1 MDGEKRSIWKN
12 MLLALAATPATT
24 FIGLIAITLIG
35 GIDQAIT
42 KIQISGNWWVIV
54 IFAYVLSF
62 LYFIYK
68 PKLQIGHERNKV
80 VNALLL
86 YWKDQQ
92 AKRNYLNPPEKEIKI
107 VRECLIERV
116 KIWAWFDQ
124 ELWKKH
130 FPEEKYSEYMFG
142 MVENFI
148 PYWENRKS
156 KYNIKNT

>member
-1 MDGEKRSIWKN
+1 MDRKERSIWKN
-12 MLLALAATPATT
+12 MLLALAVTPATT

-42 KIQISGNWWVIV
+42 KIQISGNWWVIL

-62 LYFIYK
+62 LYVIYK
-68 PKLQIGHERNKV
+68 PKLQIYHGRNKV

-92 AKRNYLNPPEKEIKI
+92 TKRNYLDPPKKEIKL
-107 VRECLIERV
+107 VRECLQERV
-116 KIWAWFDQ
+116 KVWAWFDQ

-148 PYWENRKS
+148 PYWENFK
-156 KYNIKNT
+156 KKGQI

>member
-1 MDGEKRSIWKN
+1 MDGKERSIWKN

-24 FIGLIAITLIG
+24 FIGLIVITLIG
-35 GIDQAIT
+35 AIDQAIT
-42 KIQISGNWWVIV
+42 KIQISGNWWVIL

-92 AKRNYLNPPEKEIKI
+92 AKRNYLDPPKEEIKI
-107 VRECLIERV
+107 VRECLLERV
-116 KIWAWFDQ
+116 KIWAWFNP
-124 ELWKKH
+124 ELWETQ
-130 FPEEKYSEYMFG
+130 FPEEKYSDTLFG
-142 MVENFI
+142 IVDTFI
-148 PYWENRKS
+148 PYWETQKN
-156 KYNIKNT
+156 KYNIKTT